1 MFTVKCF
8 KHEKGDYDLRIHVKL
23 SCIGLCLG
31 SRISKFIRLTSRGSA
46 PTEWK
51 KMNFFSVTFPDV
63 FILAM
68 VIDINGDPPGE
79 GIDIHIKNV
88 PLFD

>member
-1 MFTVKCF
+1 MIYVSMLNFPALVYALVVGF
-8 KHEKGDYDLRIHVKL
+8 Q
-23 SCIGLCLG
+23 
-31 SRISKFIRLTSRGSA
+31 KFIRLTSRGSA